1 MVHKTMTGGEGNVT
15 VSSTRQK
22 SGALRTPRQ
31 QSRNFKGAP
40 GGIPFLVKKLIN
52 SSFDRPT
59 IDLIMDAWRPS
70 TKKVYTTYLR
80 KWVVFCVSKNIKL
93 LNPTLPQVCTFLR
106 NLSVKGLGYGAL
118 NAARSALSL
127 ILPHVDGTTIGKHPT
142 VCWLIKGA
150 YERNPPRPK
159 YEVFWDVNKVFTMFK
174 EWPTNSS
181 LSLKHLT
188 WKLAVLL
195 LLVTSQRGQTI
206 LNLSIKNL
214 ELANPVVFKM
224 QKLLKH
230 NRLGDP
236 LDCITLQRFP
246 ECPKLCVV
254 RTLKTHLKRTSKI
267 RKDDQLLLAYV
278 QPHRAISRDTLA
290 RWTLVVLQQAGV
302 SHVICHIL

>member
-1 MVHKTMTGGEGNVT
+1 
-15 VSSTRQK
+15 
-22 SGALRTPRQ
+22 
-31 QSRNFKGAP
+31 
-40 GGIPFLVKKLIN
+40 
-52 SSFDRPT
+52 
-59 IDLIMDAWRPS
+59 MDAWRPS
-70 TKKVYTTYLR
+70 TKNVL
-80 KWVVFCVSKNIKL
+80 
-93 LNPTLPQVCTFLR
+93 
-106 NLSVKGLGYGAL
+106 
-118 NAARSALSL
+118 RSALSL

-174 EWPTNSS
+174 EWATNSS

-254 RTLKTHLKRTSKI
+254 RTLKTYLKRTSKI

-302 SHVICHIL
+302 NTKAYKGHSIRGATTSAARCLGVPLNVIMRHAGWRNAMSFATYYNKKVEQESTLARTLLNNAL